1 MSPRHTRYD
10 MIFLGGGCAA
20 LSLLVRLLNS
30 GQFSGYRFLVIDR
43 DRKTANDRTW
53 CFWEKGSGYFE
64 EVLYRQW
71 EQLDFF
77 SDHFCSPLRLEGYRY
92 KMIRGVDF
100 YAHCLDV
107 LERSGQVEW
116 VEASIDEVSRSD
128 DRLVLQGNLGS
139 AFSNNSGSLFTWELS
154 APLVFN
160 SIYKP
165 AVTASNQVDLLQHF
179 KGWVIELPESF
190 VGEGMRISNPSAT
203 EATTQATQPA
213 FPPQRATLM
222 DFRVSQQEGTTFV
235 YVMPFSE
242 RRALVEYTLF
252 TKNVL
257 TPAAYE
263 QGLRDYIRD
272 QLGISEYQV
281 VEEEFGVIPMTTRSF
296 LFYQDGM
303 YNLGTAGGQ
312 TKASSGYTFQ
322 FIQKQSDRIVEHLV
336 RTKSGSLQQLK
347 SDPSRFH
354 FYDQVLLNVLAKGYW
369 PGDKV
374 FARLFERN
382 KASKIFRFLDNET
395 SLPEELA
402 IISSLP
408 TWPFLKGAAATI

>member
-20 LSLLVRLLNS
+20 LSLLVRLVQS
-30 GQFSGYRFLVIDR
+30 GQFAGLRFLVVDP

-64 EVLYRQW
+64 KVVYRQW
-71 EQLDFF
+71 EQLDFYSSDF
-77 SDHFCSPLRLEGYRY
+77 SAPLSLDGYRY

-116 VEASIDEVSRSD
+116 VSATVTAVTRFADQV
-128 DRLVLQGNLGS
+128 VLQVDTNPSTSLTWNL
-139 AFSNNSGSLFTWELS
+139 T

-165 AVTASNQVDLLQHF
+165 AVTSSGQVDLLQHF
-179 KGWVIELPESF
+179 KGWVIETSGSEFHS
-190 VGEGMRISNPSAT
+190 
-203 EATTQATQPA
+203 
-213 FPPQRATLM
+213 QRATLM

-252 TKNVL
+252 TKSLL

-263 QGLRDYIRD
+263 QGLRAYIQE
-272 QLGISEYQV
+272 QLGIKEYQV
-281 VEEEFGVIPMTTRSF
+281 TEEEFGVIPMTTRSF
-296 LFYQDGM
+296 SFYNDGIF
-303 YNLGTAGGQ
+303 NLGTAGGQ

-322 FIQKQSDRIVEHLV
+322 FIQKQSDRIVRQLIQAS
-336 RTKSGSLQQLK
+336 SGGLQQLK
-347 SDPSRFH
+347 GNPARFH
-354 FYDQVLLNVLAKGYW
+354 FYDQVLLQVLAKGYW
-369 PGDKV
+369 PGDRV

-382 KASKIFRFLDNET
+382 KASSIFRFLDNET
-395 SLPEELA
+395 SWPEELA

-408 TWPFLKGAAATI
+408 TWPFLRGAAATI

>member
-20 LSLLVRLLNS
+20 LSLLVRLVQS
-30 GQFSGYRFLVIDR
+30 GQFAGLRFLVVDP

-64 EVLYRQW
+64 KVVYRQW
-71 EQLDFF
+71 EQLDFYSSDF
-77 SDHFCSPLRLEGYRY
+77 SAPLSLDGYRY

-100 YAHCLDV
+100 YAHCLGV
-107 LERSGQVEW
+107 LEQSGQVEW
-116 VEASIDEVSRSD
+116 VSAAVTAVTRFADQV
-128 DRLVLQGNLGS
+128 VLQVDTNPS
-139 AFSNNSGSLFTWELS
+139 TSFTWNLT

-165 AVTASNQVDLLQHF
+165 AVTSSGQVDLLQHF
-179 KGWVIELPESF
+179 KGWVIETSGSEFHS
-190 VGEGMRISNPSAT
+190 
-203 EATTQATQPA
+203 
-213 FPPQRATLM
+213 QRATLM

-252 TKNVL
+252 TKSLL

-263 QGLRDYIRD
+263 QGLRAYIQE
-272 QLGISEYQV
+272 QLGIKEYQV
-281 VEEEFGVIPMTTRSF
+281 TEEEFGVIPMTTQSF
-296 LFYQDGM
+296 SFYKDGIF
-303 YNLGTAGGQ
+303 NLGTAGGQ

-322 FIQKQSDRIVEHLV
+322 FIQKQSDRIVRQLIQAS
-336 RTKSGSLQQLK
+336 SGGLQQLK
-347 SDPSRFH
+347 GDPARFR
-354 FYDQVLLNVLAKGYW
+354 FYDQVLLQVLAKGYW

-382 KASKIFRFLDNET
+382 KASRIFRFLDNET
-395 SLPEELA
+395 AWPEELA

-408 TWPFLKGAAATI
+408 TWPFLRGAAATL